1 MKSKCLEYLENLI
14 TEDTPK
20 KELDIIEYIKKCV
33 KDFKEKE
40 KVDNSKELYIEQLFN
55 KFYSIYLRKGGREQ
69 AKKTFKKKLIK
80 LKTNEDILEKAR
92 KIARLYS
99 AQTKEWEINNTDRQ
113 FIPMCSS
120 WLNANIP
127 D

>member
-55 KFYSIYLRKGGREQ
+55 KFYSIYLRKGAKEQ
-69 AKKTFKKKLIK
+69 AKKTFRKKLIK

-99 AQTKEWEINNTDRQ
+99 AQMKEWEINNTDRQ